1 MYEDNKKTKV
11 KFIVRI
17 GAYKVN
23 DEAMVSYP
31 IALDFFERGY
41 VERTDEIVEY
51 AKFVGKKLS
60 RKNVDK

>member
-1 MYEDNKKTKV
+1 MYGDNKRTKV
-11 KFIVRI
+11 KFVTKT

-51 AKFVGKKLS
+51 AKTVGKKLYK
-60 RKNVDK
+60 KNVDK